1 MAAGKSGGDMTN
13 LAGKR
18 FSVQEPPELSV
29 IIVNWNTRDLLRDC
43 LNSVYAETKAT
54 SFEILVVDN
63 ASSDGSAE
71 MVKREFPQ
79 AKLTENQE
87 NLGFARAS
95 NQAIMQSVGNYVLL
109 LNPDAV
115 VLSSALDKMVIFM
128 REHPAVDASGPMILN
143 PAGILQP
150 STRMSNM
157 FRCISIF
164 LPGDWLA
171 TYPLRMLVKKL
182 IMKFGKKETYST
194 NPYQVG
200 SLSGACIMMTRQA
213 VDKVG
218 LLDERYFIY
227 AEEVDWFYRLKQLGG
242 KAYFVP
248 NARITH
254 HHGQS
259 TKQTND
265 NYKYF
270 LQSKYLFIKKHHGKR
285 AAYFFRITFAIDS
298 LVTICAFLLLQ
309 VLAKGER
316 RNEVKGTVR
325 SLWRALLWGIGSN
338 KGGAN

>member
-1 MAAGKSGGDMTN
+1 MAAGKSGGDRTD

-18 FSVQEPPELSV
+18 FPVQEPPELSV

-54 SFEILVVDN
+54 PFEVFVVDN

-79 AKLTENQE
+79 VRLIKNED
-87 NLGFARAS
+87 NLGFAKAN
-95 NQAIMQSVGNYVLL
+95 NQVIRKSSGNYVLL
-109 LNPDAV
+109 LNPDTV

-128 REHPAVDASGPMILN
+128 REHPTVDASGPMILN
-143 PAGILQP
+143 PAGRLQP
-150 STRMSNM
+150 STRMSYM

-164 LPGDWLA
+164 IPGEWLT
-171 TYPLRMLVKKL
+171 TYHLRMLVKKL
-182 IMKFGKKETYST
+182 IMKSSKEETYS
-194 NPYQVG
+194 PQPCQVG

-270 LQSKYLFIKKHHGKR
+270 LQSKYLFIKKHHGKM

-309 VLAKGER
+309 VLVKGER
-316 RNEVKGTVR
+316 RKGVNGSVR

-338 KGGAN
+338 KGGVN